1 MIIMKKLTSLL
12 IGCSLALAGAALA
25 QQPVE
30 QQSPSKGKHAPEKAH
45 PAQAQPKPNAA
56 KPQERPARQTGAMK
70 ERGTTNERG
79 ATNQPHPEKSQK
91 THAGHEPANAP
102 ETNVR
107 GKSTD
112 EATNE
117 PGAGK
122 GRKNREHEESGNAPA
137 TGTDTSDHAAGMPTQ
152 KGKEQQVQERKQ
164 GQGVKQPATE
174 AGATSATSAA
184 GQQNVQANAGAKG
197 KKPDPQQVQQ
207 IKTQHASFRAQPKPQ
222 QVQPVNFN
230 QNYRIQGS
238 DRWQGQHYQVF
249 RSYHPEWHDQGWYHS
264 HYNRVELIAGG
275 YYFFN
280 AGYWFPAWGYSPSAQ
295 YYAYDGPI
303 YAGQHAEPPDKVI
316 ADVQAVLQQ
325 MGYYTGDV
333 DGLLGPL
340 TREAL
345 TAYQTDQGLATTA
358 AIDEPTLDSL
368 GMS

>member
-30 QQSPSKGKHAPEKAH
+30 QQSPSKGKHPPEKAH
-45 PAQAQPKPNAA
+45 ATQAQPGANAA
-56 KPQERPARQTGAMK
+56 KPQERPAKQTGAMK
-70 ERGTTNERG
+70 ERGPTNERG
-79 ATNQPHPEKSQK
+79 ATNQPGAEKSQK

-102 ETNVR
+102 ETNVP

-112 EATNE
+112 EATTE

-122 GRKNREHEESGNAPA
+122 GRKNRAHEESGNAPA
-137 TGTDTSDHAAGMPTQ
+137 TGTDVSGHAAGMPTHI
-152 KGKEQQVQERKQ
+152 GKDQQVKERKP

-174 AGATSATSAA
+174 AGATSAA
-184 GQQNVQANAGAKG
+184 GQQNAQAKAGAKG

-207 IKTQHASFRAQPKPQ
+207 VKSQHATFRAQPKPQ
-222 QVQPVNFN
+222 QVQAVTFN
-230 QNYRIQGS
+230 QNHRIEGS
-238 DRWQGQHYQVF
+238 DRWQGQHYEVF
-249 RSYHPEWHDQGWYHS
+249 RSNHPEWHDQGWYHS

-295 YYAYDGPI
+295 YYAYDAPI
-303 YAGQHAEPPDKVI
+303 YVGQRAVPPDQVI
-316 ADVQAVLQQ
+316 ADVQALLQQ
-325 MGYYTGDV
+325 MGYYTGEV

-345 TAYQTDQGLATTA
+345 TAYQADQGLTATA
-358 AIDEPTLDSL
+358 VIDQPTLDSL
-368 GMS
+368 DLA